1 MEVLKT
7 NDLLIGY
14 GNKAI
19 LPPINIT
26 LKEGDLVALIG
37 PNGAGK
43 STLFK
48 TLTAHIK
55 QIEGNIELM
64 GKDLSNYSSKEK
76 ARLIGLVLTS
86 RPDDMFLTVYDVVA
100 SGRSPYTNYF
110 GRIKK
115 EDEKIIHESLEI
127 VGINNLKNRYFETL
141 SDGEKQK
148 VMIAK
153 TIAQNTPI
161 IFMDE
166 PTAFIDY
173 PSKIELFSLMKMLTK
188 ERNKTIIFSSHDL
201 ELLLRY
207 TDDLWLLSK
216 GKELISGKKS
226 ELMDKGFIKE
236 YFNLKEDIN
245 NLETKKILTNVF
257 FLNDITSRFKNEEKG
272 YIVNHMR
279 F

>member
-7 NDLLIGY
+7 KDLHIGY
-14 GNKAI
+14 KDKAI
-19 LPPINIT
+19 LPPINVS
-26 LKEGDLVALIG
+26 LEEGSLIALIG

-55 QIEGNIELM
+55 AIGGSVELM
-64 GKDLSNYSSKEK
+64 GKELSEYSAKEK
-76 ARLIGLVLTS
+76 AMLIGLVLTE
-86 RPDDMFLTVYDVVA
+86 RPDDMFLKVYDVVA
-100 SGRSPYTNYF
+100 SGRCPYTNFF
-110 GRIKK
+110 GKIEK
-115 EDEKIIHESLEI
+115 EDENIIQESLDI
-127 VGINNLKNRYFETL
+127 VGINQLKNRYFNTL

-153 TIAQNTPI
+153 TLAQNTPI

-207 TDDLWLLSK
+207 TDDIWLISK
-216 GKELISGKKS
+216 GKQLISAKKDD
-226 ELMDKGFIKE
+226 LIRNDILKE
-236 YFNLKEDIN
+236 YFNLKEDI
-245 NLETKKILTNVF
+245 KI
-257 FLNDITSRFKNEEKG
+257 
-272 YIVNHMR
+272 
-279 F
+279 

>member
-1 MEVLKT
+1 MIKAKNVVKT
-7 NDLLIGY
+7 FGGFRALDGLCITVPKGSIY
-14 GNKAI
+14 G
-19 LPPINIT
+19 
-26 LKEGDLVALIG
+26 LVG

-55 QIEGNIELM
+55 AVSGEIELF
-64 GKDLSNYSSKEK
+64 GKELHSYSAKEK
-76 ARLIGLVLTS
+76 ATLIGLVLTE
-86 RPDDMFLTVYDVVA
+86 RPDDMFLKVYDVVA
-100 SGRSPYTNYF
+100 SGRCPYTNFF
-110 GRIKK
+110 GKMK
-115 EDEKIIHESLEI
+115 EEDENIIKESLDI
-127 VGINNLKNRYFETL
+127 VGINHLVDRYFSAL

-173 PSKIELFSLMKMLTK
+173 PSKIELFNLMKRLCK
-188 ERNKTIIFSSHDL
+188 EQNKTIVFSSHDL

-207 TDDLWLLSK
+207 TEDLWMISK
-216 GKELISGKKS
+216 NKELISGKKDYLLS
-226 ELMDKGFIKE
+226 KGIVKE

-245 NLETKKILTNVF
+245 I
-257 FLNDITSRFKNEEKG
+257 
-272 YIVNHMR
+272 
-279 F
+279 

>member
-1 MEVLKT
+1 MNVLKT
-7 NDLLIGY
+7 KDLLIGY
-14 GNKAI
+14 KDESI

-26 LKEGDLVALIG
+26 LNEGDLIALIG

-55 QIEGNIELM
+55 PVSGSIELM
-64 GKDLSNYSSKEK
+64 GRELSSYSPREK
-76 ARLIGLVLTS
+76 AKLIGLVLTS
-86 RPDDMFLTVYDVVA
+86 RPDDMFLKVYDVVA
-100 SGRSPYTNYF
+100 SGRCPYTNFF
-110 GRIKK
+110 GKMEK
-115 EDEKIIHESLEI
+115 EDKNIIHESLEI
-127 VGINNLKNRYFETL
+127 VGINNLIDRYFDTL

-173 PSKIELFSLMKMLTK
+173 PSKIELLTLMRMLTK
-188 ERNKTIIFSSHDL
+188 ERKKTIIFSSHDL

-207 TDDLWLLSK
+207 TDDLWMISK
-216 GKELISGKKS
+216 NKELVAGKKD
-226 ELMDKGFIKE
+226 ELLDKGIINE
-236 YFNLKEDIN
+236 YFNLKEDI
-245 NLETKKILTNVF
+245 KI
-257 FLNDITSRFKNEEKG
+257 
-272 YIVNHMR
+272 
-279 F
+279 

>member
-64 GKDLSNYSSKEK
+64 GKDMSNYSSKEK

-110 GRIKK
+110 GKIKK
-115 EDEKIIHESLEI
+115 EDEIIIHESLEI

-245 NLETKKILTNVF
+245 I
-257 FLNDITSRFKNEEKG
+257 
-272 YIVNHMR
+272 
-279 F
+279 

>member
-7 NDLLIGY
+7 KDLHIGY
-14 GNKAI
+14 KDKAI
-19 LPPINIT
+19 LPPINVS
-26 LKEGDLVALIG
+26 LEEGSLIALIG

-55 QIEGNIELM
+55 AIGGSVELM
-64 GKDLSNYSSKEK
+64 GKELSEYSAKEK
-76 ARLIGLVLTS
+76 AMLIGLVLTE
-86 RPDDMFLTVYDVVA
+86 RPDDMFLKVYDVVA
-100 SGRSPYTNYF
+100 SGRCPYTNFF
-110 GRIKK
+110 GKIEK
-115 EDEKIIHESLEI
+115 EDENIIQESLDI
-127 VGINNLKNRYFETL
+127 VGINQLKNRYFNTL

-153 TIAQNTPI
+153 TLAQNTPI

-173 PSKIELFSLMKMLTK
+173 PSKIELFSLMKMLSK

-207 TDDLWLLSK
+207 TDDLWLISK
-216 GKELISGKKS
+216 GKELISAKKE
-226 ELMDKGFIKE
+226 ELLGNSILKE
-236 YFNLKEDIN
+236 YFNLKEDI
-245 NLETKKILTNVF
+245 KI
-257 FLNDITSRFKNEEKG
+257 
-272 YIVNHMR
+272 
-279 F
+279 

>member
-7 NDLLIGY
+7 KDLHIGY
-14 GNKAI
+14 RDEAI
-19 LPPINIT
+19 LPPINVT
-26 LKEGDLVALIG
+26 LNKGDLIALIG

-48 TLTAHIK
+48 TLTSHIK
-55 QIEGNIELM
+55 PVAGSIELM
-64 GKDLSNYSSKEK
+64 GNDLSSYSPKDK
-76 ARLIGLVLTS
+76 AKLIGLVLTS
-86 RPDDMFLTVYDVVA
+86 RPDDMFLKVFDVVA
-100 SGRSPYTNYF
+100 SGRCPYTNFF
-110 GRIKK
+110 GKIEKDD
-115 EDEKIIHESLEI
+115 EDIITESLEI
-127 VGINNLKNRYFETL
+127 VGINHLIDRYFNTL

-173 PSKIELFSLMKMLTK
+173 PSKIELFSLMKRLTK

-207 TDDLWLLSK
+207 TDDLWMISK
-216 GKELISGKKS
+216 GKELISGKKN
-226 ELMDKGFIKE
+226 ELLDKGYIKE
-236 YFNLKEDIN
+236 YFNLKEDIR
-245 NLETKKILTNVF
+245 I
-257 FLNDITSRFKNEEKG
+257 
-272 YIVNHMR
+272 
-279 F
+279 

>member
-7 NDLLIGY
+7 KDLNIGY
-14 GNKAI
+14 KDKAI
-19 LPPINIT
+19 LPPINVS
-26 LKEGDLVALIG
+26 LEEGSLIALIG

-55 QIEGNIELM
+55 PISGSIRLFGKEL
-64 GKDLSNYSSKEK
+64 SEYSSKEK
-76 ARLIGLVLTS
+76 AMLIGLVLTE
-86 RPDDMFLTVYDVVA
+86 RPDDMFLKVYDVVA
-100 SGRSPYTNYF
+100 SGRCPYTNFF
-110 GRIKK
+110 GKIND
-115 EDEKIIHESLEI
+115 EDENIILESLEI
-127 VGINNLKNRYFETL
+127 VGIKYLIDRYFDTL

-173 PSKIELFSLMKMLTK
+173 PSKIELFSLMQKLAE
-188 ERNKTIIFSSHDL
+188 ERKKTIIFSSHDL

-207 TDDLWLLSK
+207 TDDIWMISK
-216 GKELISGKKS
+216 NKELISGKKDLLL
-226 ELMDKGFIKE
+226 ERGIINE
-236 YFNLKEDIN
+236 YFNLKEEI
-245 NLETKKILTNVF
+245 KF
-257 FLNDITSRFKNEEKG
+257 
-272 YIVNHMR
+272 
-279 F
+279 

>member
-1 MEVLKT
+1 MKVLKT
-7 NDLLIGY
+7 KDLLIGY
-14 GNKAI
+14 KEKAI

-26 LKEGDLVALIG
+26 LDESSLIALIG

-55 QIEGNIELM
+55 PLGGSIELF
-64 GKDLSNYSSKEK
+64 GKDLSSYSPKQK
-76 ARLIGLVLTS
+76 ASLIGLVLTE
-86 RPDDMFLTVYDVVA
+86 RPDDMFLKVYDVVA
-100 SGRSPYTNYF
+100 SGRCPYTNFF
-110 GRIKK
+110 GKLEKK
-115 EDEKIIHESLEI
+115 DKDIIHESLEI
-127 VGINNLKNRYFETL
+127 VGITNLIDRYFDTL

-153 TIAQNTPI
+153 TIAQNTPV

-173 PSKIELFSLMKMLTK
+173 PSKIELFSLMRMLAK

-207 TDDLWLLSK
+207 TDDIWIISK
-216 GKELISGKKS
+216 GKKLISGKKN
-226 ELMDKGFIKE
+226 ELLDQGIIKE
-236 YFNLKEDIN
+236 YFNLKEDI
-245 NLETKKILTNVF
+245 I
-257 FLNDITSRFKNEEKG
+257 I
-272 YIVNHMR
+272 
-279 F
+279 

>member
-7 NDLLIGY
+7 KDLHIGY
-14 GNKAI
+14 KDKAI
-19 LPPINIT
+19 LPPINVS
-26 LKEGDLVALIG
+26 LEEGSLIALIG

-55 QIEGNIELM
+55 AIGGNIELM
-64 GKDLSNYSSKEK
+64 GKELSEYSAKEK
-76 ARLIGLVLTS
+76 AMLIGLVLTE
-86 RPDDMFLTVYDVVA
+86 RPDDMFLKVYDVVA
-100 SGRSPYTNYF
+100 SGRCPYTNFF
-110 GRIKK
+110 GKIEK
-115 EDEKIIHESLEI
+115 EDENIIQESLDI
-127 VGINNLKNRYFETL
+127 VGINQLKNRYFNTL

-153 TIAQNTPI
+153 TLAQNTPI

-207 TDDLWLLSK
+207 TDDIWVISK
-216 GKELISGKKS
+216 GKELISSSKD
-226 ELMDKGFIKE
+226 ELIASGFLKE
-236 YFNLKEDIN
+236 YFNLKEDIR
-245 NLETKKILTNVF
+245 I
-257 FLNDITSRFKNEEKG
+257 
-272 YIVNHMR
+272 
-279 F
+279 

>member
-7 NDLLIGY
+7 KDLHIGY
-14 GNKAI
+14 KDKAI
-19 LPPINIT
+19 LPPINVS
-26 LKEGDLVALIG
+26 LDEGNLIALIG

-55 QIEGNIELM
+55 PISGSIELM
-64 GKDLSNYSSKEK
+64 GKDLSDYSSKEK
-76 ARLIGLVLTS
+76 AMLIGLVLTE
-86 RPDDMFLTVYDVVA
+86 RPEDMFLKVYDVVA
-100 SGRSPYTNYF
+100 SGRCPYTNFF
-110 GRIKK
+110 GKIEK
-115 EDEKIIHESLEI
+115 EDENIIQESLEI
-127 VGINNLKNRYFETL
+127 VGINHLKDRYFNTL

-153 TIAQNTPI
+153 TLAQNTPI

-173 PSKIELFSLMKMLTK
+173 PSKIELFSLMKMLSK

-207 TDDLWLLSK
+207 TDDIWMISK
-216 GKELISGKKS
+216 GKELVSAKKDDLLESGI
-226 ELMDKGFIKE
+226 LKE
-236 YFNLKEDIN
+236 YFNLKEDI
-245 NLETKKILTNVF
+245 KI
-257 FLNDITSRFKNEEKG
+257 
-272 YIVNHMR
+272 
-279 F
+279 

>member
-7 NDLLIGY
+7 KDLHIGY
-14 GNKAI
+14 KDKAI
-19 LPPINIT
+19 LPPINVS
-26 LKEGDLVALIG
+26 LEEGSLIALIG

-55 QIEGNIELM
+55 AIGGSVELM
-64 GKDLSNYSSKEK
+64 GKELSEYSAKEK
-76 ARLIGLVLTS
+76 AMLIGLVLTE
-86 RPDDMFLTVYDVVA
+86 RPDDMFLKVYDVVA
-100 SGRSPYTNYF
+100 SGRCPYTNFF
-110 GRIKK
+110 GKIEK
-115 EDEKIIHESLEI
+115 EDENIIQESLDI
-127 VGINNLKNRYFETL
+127 VGINQLKNRYFNTL

-153 TIAQNTPI
+153 TLAQDTPI

-207 TDDLWLLSK
+207 TDDIWLISK
-216 GKELISGKKS
+216 GKQLISAKKDD
-226 ELMDKGFIKE
+226 LIGNDILKE
-236 YFNLKEDIN
+236 YFNLKEDI
-245 NLETKKILTNVF
+245 KI
-257 FLNDITSRFKNEEKG
+257 
-272 YIVNHMR
+272 
-279 F
+279 

>member
-7 NDLLIGY
+7 KDLHIGY
-14 GNKAI
+14 KDKAI
-19 LPPINIT
+19 LPPINVS
-26 LKEGDLVALIG
+26 LEEGSLIALIG

-55 QIEGNIELM
+55 AIGGSVELM
-64 GKDLSNYSSKEK
+64 GKELPEYSAKEK
-76 ARLIGLVLTS
+76 AMLIGLVLTE
-86 RPDDMFLTVYDVVA
+86 RPDDMFLKVYDVVA
-100 SGRSPYTNYF
+100 SGRCPYTNFF
-110 GRIKK
+110 GKIEK
-115 EDEKIIHESLEI
+115 EDENVIQESLDI
-127 VGINNLKNRYFETL
+127 VGINQLKNRYFNTL

-153 TIAQNTPI
+153 TLAQNTPI

-207 TDDLWLLSK
+207 TDDIWLISK
-216 GKELISGKKS
+216 GKQLISAKKDD
-226 ELMDKGFIKE
+226 LIGNDILKE
-236 YFNLKEDIN
+236 YFNLKEDI
-245 NLETKKILTNVF
+245 KI
-257 FLNDITSRFKNEEKG
+257 
-272 YIVNHMR
+272 
-279 F
+279 

>member
-7 NDLLIGY
+7 KDLHIGY
-14 GNKAI
+14 KDKAI
-19 LPPINIT
+19 LPPINVS
-26 LKEGDLVALIG
+26 LEEGSLIALIG

-55 QIEGNIELM
+55 AIGGSVELM
-64 GKDLSNYSSKEK
+64 GKELSEYSAKEK
-76 ARLIGLVLTS
+76 AMLIGLVLTE
-86 RPDDMFLTVYDVVA
+86 RPDDMFLKVYDVVA
-100 SGRSPYTNYF
+100 SGRCPYTNFF
-110 GRIKK
+110 GKIEK
-115 EDEKIIHESLEI
+115 EDENIIQESLDI
-127 VGINNLKNRYFETL
+127 VSINQLKNRYFNTL

-153 TIAQNTPI
+153 TLAQNTPI

-207 TDDLWLLSK
+207 TDDIWLISK
-216 GKELISGKKS
+216 GKQLISAKKDD
-226 ELMDKGFIKE
+226 LIGNDILKE
-236 YFNLKEDIN
+236 YFNLKEDI
-245 NLETKKILTNVF
+245 KI
-257 FLNDITSRFKNEEKG
+257 
-272 YIVNHMR
+272 
-279 F
+279 

>member
-43 STLFK
+43 STFFK

-110 GRIKK
+110 GKIKK
-115 EDEKIIHESLEI
+115 EDEIIIHESLEI

-216 GKELISGKKS
+216 GKELITGKKS

-245 NLETKKILTNVF
+245 I
-257 FLNDITSRFKNEEKG
+257 
-272 YIVNHMR
+272 
-279 F
+279 

>member
-7 NDLLIGY
+7 KDLHIGY
-14 GNKAI
+14 KDKAI
-19 LPPINIT
+19 LPPINVS
-26 LKEGDLVALIG
+26 LEEGSLIALIG

-55 QIEGNIELM
+55 AISGSVELM
-64 GKDLSNYSSKEK
+64 GKELSEYSAKEK
-76 ARLIGLVLTS
+76 AMLIGLVLTE
-86 RPDDMFLTVYDVVA
+86 RPDDMFLKVYDVVA
-100 SGRSPYTNYF
+100 SGRCPYTNFF
-110 GRIKK
+110 GKIEK
-115 EDEKIIHESLEI
+115 EDENIIQESLDI
-127 VGINNLKNRYFETL
+127 VSINQLKNRYFNTL

-153 TIAQNTPI
+153 TLAQNTPI

-207 TDDLWLLSK
+207 TDDIWLISK
-216 GKELISGKKS
+216 GKQLISAKKDD
-226 ELMDKGFIKE
+226 LIGNDILKE
-236 YFNLKEDIN
+236 YFNLKEDI
-245 NLETKKILTNVF
+245 KI
-257 FLNDITSRFKNEEKG
+257 
-272 YIVNHMR
+272 
-279 F
+279 